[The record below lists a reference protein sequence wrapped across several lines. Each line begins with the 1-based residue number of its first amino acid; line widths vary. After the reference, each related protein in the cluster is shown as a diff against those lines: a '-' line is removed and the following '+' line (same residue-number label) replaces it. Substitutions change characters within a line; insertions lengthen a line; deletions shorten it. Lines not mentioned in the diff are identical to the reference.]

1 MFHFQLFGMD
11 ATFNE
16 KDNTLAYAGEK
27 QSFSSQQNNVSIR
40 TIYFKFNDICN
51 LRCNYCFQR
60 NNTLPNPQKLS
71 LADYESLLNKVINS
85 GAFDRFILFGG
96 EPLISVDYDNI
107 RKLLTKCTEKKIC
120 AF

>member
-51 LRCNYCFQR
+51 LRCNYCF
-60 NNTLPNPQKLS
+60 
-71 LADYESLLNKVINS
+71 
-85 GAFDRFILFGG
+85 
-96 EPLISVDYDNI
+96 
-107 RKLLTKCTEKKIC
+107 
-120 AF
+120 

>member
-1 MFHFQLFGMD
+1 MFHFQLFDMD

-16 KDNTLAYAGEK
+16 KDNTLTYAGEK

-96 EPLISVDYDNI
+96 RTTHQRRL
-107 RKLLTKCTEKKIC
+107 
-120 AF
+120 